1 LPHFKT
7 VDMDT
12 ELKLTNW
19 REGQTKAERLAANL
33 LDLDG
38 FTAIDPQCPLGG
50 PDGIKDVICEKNGWK
65 YVGAAYFPTTIKDFK
80 AIKKKFDGDL
90 KGVTQNKVDGIVFVT
105 NQKLSPSERATLIK
119 EAKNKKATALIYHVE
134 KIRVLLDSPQGF
146 ALRLTILGIEMTKE
160 EQLSFFSDQRNYLK
174 KLLNEQSEYII
185 KSIGQKLDVLK
196 TPSDKIFSFM
206 QNINQATQSTIA
218 YLKQTIPKTDKRDLV
233 FPKISIVTS
242 ELNTDLLCLLH
253 KAILFETNNGLL
265 GQLRKSKVWIGPPN
279 STLNDATYIP
289 PDPDQVDPLT
299 EKLLSDWRNVYPTLL
314 DSKDK
319 NLVLREIS
327 KFHSKFL
334 AIHPFLDGNGRIARF
349 LLTQQASELLD
360 SNKQIILEDKEPYFL
375 ALDKAN
381 KGDIEPLKRIITQA
395 IFGTDEIK
403 NEA

>member
-1 LPHFKT
+1 
-7 VDMDT
+7 MDT
-12 ELKLTNW
+12 EIKLLHW
-19 REGQTKAERLAANL
+19 REGQPKAERLAANL

-38 FTAIDPQCPLGG
+38 FTSIDPQCPLGG

-65 YVGAAYFPTTIKDFK
+65 YVGAAYFPTTIKEFK
-80 AIKKKFDGDL
+80 DIKKKFIDDL
-90 KGVTQNKVDGIVFVT
+90 KGVAKNKVDGIVFVT
-105 NQKLSPSERATLIK
+105 NQKLTPSERETLIK
-119 EAKNKKATALIYHVE
+119 EAKSKKSIALIYHIE

-174 KLLNEQSEYII
+174 KLLSEQSEHII
-185 KSIGQKLDVLK
+185 TSIGKKLDGWK
-196 TPSDKIFSFM
+196 APSEKVFSFM
-206 QNINQATQSTIA
+206 QNLYETTQSTMA
-218 YLKQTIPKTDKRDLV
+218 NFQQAIPKTDKRNLL
-233 FPKISIVTS
+233 FPKVSIVTS
-242 ELNTDLLCLLH
+242 ELNKDLLCLLH

-265 GQLRKSKVWIGPPN
+265 GQLRKNKVWIGSPN

-299 EKLLSDWRNVYPTLL
+299 EKLLLEWRNIYPDLL
-314 DSKDK
+314 KSKDK
-319 NLVLREIS
+319 NYILEELT

-349 LLTQQASELLD
+349 LLTQQASELLE
-360 SNKQIILEDKEPYFL
+360 SNKQIILEDKTPYFL

-381 KGDIEPLKRIITQA
+381 KGEMEPLKQIITQA
-395 IFGTDEIK
+395 IYGTDEIK